1 MGRCRCATLGE
12 FAVVDMGQHEAVF
25 HTLDR
30 VRDRGAPYWWLYASV
45 CRACKTTWVVAQE
58 ERQNDIFILK
68 RIEPPATDELLRNN
82 VWPPGFERYE
92 ALLEI
97 GHKYGRKARFLDP
110 PEDSSLPWTIADLAR
125 ERPGIAVSDLAR
137 LLNLAPDV
145 ATKLARTVV
154 ANKAVDI
161 TFDA

>member
-1 MGRCRCATLGE
+1 MAKCKCSTLGG
-12 FAVVDMGQHEAVF
+12 FAVVDMGEHDAIF
-25 HTLDR
+25 ATLDR
-30 VRDRGAPYWWLYASV
+30 VRDHGAPYWWLYACV
-45 CRACKTTWVVAQE
+45 CRSCKTTWVVAQE
-58 ERQNDIFILK
+58 ERQNDIFIL
-68 RIEPPATDELLRNN
+68 RRLEPPATEELLRNN

-97 GHKYGRKARFLDP
+97 GCKYGCQARFLDP
-110 PEDSSLPWTIADLAR
+110 ENSSLPWTIADLAR

-145 ATKLARTVV
+145 AAKLARKVV
-154 ANKAVDI
+154 ANDAVEI